1 MDISS
6 VSSSSSV
13 LDIYG
18 KAVTAGVENAE
29 KLAKI
34 QIEQQMKA
42 DQMAMAEEALVDFYA

>member
-1 MDISS
+1 MDIFS

-13 LDIYG
+13 LDIYS
-18 KAVTAGVENAE
+18 KAVNTEVENAE

-42 DQMAMAEEALVDFYA
+42 EKMAMAEEALMDFYA

>member
-1 MDISS
+1 MDVSS
-6 VSSSSSV
+6 VSSSSI

-18 KAVTAGVENAE
+18 KATLTTVENTE

-42 DQMAMAEEALVDFYA
+42 DQMAMAEEALMDFYA

>member
-1 MDISS
+1 MDVSS

-18 KAVTAGVENAE
+18 KAVTTDVENTE

-42 DQMAMAEEALVDFYA
+42 DQMAMAEAALMDFYA